1 VVAGALVVVGGTVV
15 VVVVDGL
22 VVVEAAGA
30 MVVVVASTVVAG
42 ATVVVGGG
50 AVVGSDVGAVAVATG
65 SVVDPSL
72 PHAGRTSSNP
82 AASPNLITIRF
93 VINAAWGSPRPDGH
107 S

>member
-1 VVAGALVVVGGTVV
+1 MVAGALVVAGGTVV
-15 VVVVDGL
+15 VTVVDEL
-22 VVVEAAGA
+22 VVVEASGA
-30 MVVVVASTVVAG
+30 TVVVVASTVVG
-42 ATVVVGGG
+42 GDTVVVGGG
-50 AVVGSDVGAVAVATG
+50 TVVGSDVGTVAVATG
-65 SVVDPSL
+65 SEVDPSL